1 MKGHKRLKE
10 FYDHNFY
17 HKVNHMSLES
27 AEIYAKYLT
36 YYYKPTS
43 VLDLGCGTG
52 AWLKAFKDCGSK
64 QLKGMDGDWIKKD
77 DLLDSEVA
85 FDPINLN
92 ELELS
97 EEKFDLAMS
106 LEVAEHLEESSANN
120 FVDYLTNSSDIVL
133 FGSAYENQGGTNHI
147 NEQKHSYWAKKF
159 VNKGFLPF
167 DFFRE
172 KFWDDSKVGFWYR
185 QNIFL
190 YIKDGSEPHSL
201 FSEQGF
207 SPITNIFFMDCVHPE
222 LYQAKCAE
230 GISFTTHL
238 NGIVPSF
245 IRAIK
250 RRIKG
255 KK

>member
-1 MKGHKRLKE
+1 MEEKRNLNTIYDQN
-10 FYDHNFY
+10 FYDQMNYMSIQSAGIYANYLTNFY
-17 HKVNHMSLES
+17 
-27 AEIYAKYLT
+27 
-36 YYYKPTS
+36 KPIS
-43 VLDLGCGTG
+43 VLDLGCGSG

-64 QLKGMDGDWIKKD
+64 KLKGMDGDWIKKEE
-77 DLLDSEVA
+77 LLDSEIA
-85 FDPINLN
+85 FNPTNLN

-97 EEKFDLAMS
+97 GEKFDLAMS

-159 VNKGFLPF
+159 ANKGFLPF

-172 KFWDDSKVGFWYR
+172 KFWDNSKVGFWYR

-190 YIKDGSEPHSL
+190 YIKDGSEPHRL

-207 SPITNIFFMDCVHPE
+207 SPIANIFFMDCVHPD
-222 LYQAKCAE
+222 LYQAKCGE
-230 GISFTTHL
+230 GISFTTHMS
-238 NGIVPSF
+238 GIVPSF

-250 RRIKG
+250 RRMKG